1 MCLPE
6 SSTAGSTPA
15 KAEIELRW
23 GKRRTSPIFAISGG
37 AVFSPTPYMARTVS
51 YSGSCL
57 ASLSISARRTASV
70 DLAEASSFA
79 AVVMSSLVLLFLGKV
94 VI

>member
-1 MCLPE
+1 MGQQ
-6 SSTAGSTPA
+6 TKPA
-15 KAEIELRW
+15 KSDFCRPKYAASQLQLQL
-23 GKRRTSPIFAISGG
+23 SGLL
-37 AVFSPTPYMARTVS
+37 VV
-51 YSGSCL
+51 
-57 ASLSISARRTASV
+57 ISARRTASV